1 MTLIKYLSQS
11 TLAAGVKAG
20 ELHQGHFNANP
31 FNYLEGNVSVPAFSK
46 PVLLQ
51 GRENMNRSVQ
61 GDIVVVEI
69 FDEKDW
75 KAPGDTVVEEECK
88 MYFGYLFLFYTD

>member
-1 MTLIKYLSQS
+1 
-11 TLAAGVKAG
+11 
-20 ELHQGHFNANP
+20 
-31 FNYLEGNVSVPAFSK
+31 
-46 PVLLQ
+46 
-51 GRENMNRSVQ
+51 MNRSGQVN
-61 GDIVVVEI
+61 IVVVEI